1 MRRAYLRCA
10 VLALIPKYAPMLSHS
25 QPRERYSAISASM
38 SQSGSFLGRPAIYS
52 HPISAMMAGTM
63 A

>member
-1 MRRAYLRCA
+1 MA
-10 VLALIPKYAPMLSHS
+10 SHS

-38 SQSGSFLGRPAIYS
+38 SQSGSFLGRATYS